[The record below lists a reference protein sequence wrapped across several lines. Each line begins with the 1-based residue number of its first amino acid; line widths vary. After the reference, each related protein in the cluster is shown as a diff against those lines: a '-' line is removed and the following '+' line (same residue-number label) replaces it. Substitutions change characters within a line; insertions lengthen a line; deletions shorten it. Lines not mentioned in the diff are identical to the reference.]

1 MNAWGLSSDAC
12 VGDPRFL
19 VESAER
25 VGAEVVFLPT
35 LSLYSPASDE
45 RRTRIYVCELRRFG
59 YVVLSRPLWASFE
72 RVRRL
77 AIAVAERGFKAV
89 PSVHAQSVREIESVL
104 SLLGGEYE
112 AIEIDLSTSL
122 SSSRTAFLL
131 AAEVAKEVRDIL
143 SLEVFIK
150 LPVFN
155 LNYALL
161 TQLSGG
167 SSVRGVVFAPHIH
180 YARGGKIYRVHST
193 LLSRVGCL
201 LAESV
206 SRFVTLPNPGIVLE
220 EVGGSSV
227 SGFRV
232 LRGVS
237 LLAEALLA
245 KGVEKDSC
253 RLESV
258 SWITIPEGLGIM
270 VSGGDL
276 CPFGFLR
283 GEEGYASTKECDCCG
298 ICMSLAREYKLFREM
313 LPEAEA

>member
-45 RRTRIYVCELRRFG
+45 RKTRIYVCELRRFG
-59 YVVLSRPLWASFE
+59 YVVLTRPLWASFE
-72 RVRRL
+72 RVKRL
-77 AIAVAERGFKAV
+77 AIAVTERGFEAV

-112 AIEIDLSTSL
+112 AVEIDLSTSL
-122 SSSRTAFLL
+122 SGSRAAFLL
-131 AAEVAKEVRDIL
+131 AAEVAKEVKDIL

-161 TQLSGG
+161 TQLSGD
-167 SSVRGVVFAPHIH
+167 SPVRGVVFAPHVH
-180 YARGGKIYRVHST
+180 YTREGEMFRVHST
-193 LLSRVGCL
+193 LLSRVGYL

-220 EVGGSSV
+220 EVEGGSAG
-227 SGFRV
+227 GFKV

-237 LLAEALLA
+237 LLVEALLA
-245 KGVEKDSC
+245 KGVEKESC
-253 RLESV
+253 SMEGV
-258 SWITIPEGLGIM
+258 SWVTIPEDLGIM

-283 GEEGYASTKECDCCG
+283 GEEGYASTGECDCCG
-298 ICMSLAREYKLFREM
+298 VCISLAREYKLFREIV
-313 LPEAEA
+313 PES